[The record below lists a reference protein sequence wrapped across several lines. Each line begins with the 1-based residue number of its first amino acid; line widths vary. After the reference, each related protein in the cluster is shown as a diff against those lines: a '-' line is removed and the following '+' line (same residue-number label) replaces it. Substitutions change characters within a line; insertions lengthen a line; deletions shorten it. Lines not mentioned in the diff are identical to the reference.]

1 MPILRTQSGE
11 LRDQIR
17 GPLYDTVQINSGDTV
32 VGTRQWFTDVQGKS
46 KARTN
51 LRQNSALD
59 RAVSFRVTGMAID
72 VQNFYAANYNALPI
86 YMENS
91 SVKLTVGEK
100 DYWEGPMLFLAG
112 RLDAFATSLAAP
124 LCYQKF
130 GVPSVQPV
138 IFGEK
143 HVVEIPPQQ
152 SFSVTWTLLPADI
165 TAAEIALAALAQDS
179 NLKFVMSLKGI
190 RRRPVQ

>member
-17 GPLYDTVQINSGDTV
+17 GPLYDTVTIISGETV

-59 RAVSFRVTGMAID
+59 RAVSFRVTGMALD
-72 VQNFYAANYNALPI
+72 VQNFYAANAPAMPI

-100 DYWEGPMLFLAG
+100 DYWEGPMLYLAG
-112 RLDAFATSLAAP
+112 RIDLFSSAAAP
-124 LCYQKF
+124 ALYQKF
-130 GVPSVQPV
+130 GVPSVQPI

-152 SFSVTWTLLPADI
+152 SFSATWTLVPADI
-165 TAAEIALAALAQDS
+165 TAAEIALAALATDT
-179 NLKFVMSLKGI
+179 NLKFVLSLKGI